1 MVELPAIVDN
11 KMVIESRSMKLHS
24 IKIDKLYGR
33 FSYFLDF
40 DNADD
45 ITIITAPNGFG
56 KTAVISIINSILN
69 KRIENLAKYAFKNL
83 KLVFSDAS
91 TIVIERALLKGGDLF
106 ETSDAS
112 YIIETRR
119 EKKIERWAFDFEELF
134 KLSTRPIERYI
145 PYLHRTAE
153 GFYDTIIEDFISYTQ
168 VIERYGDDLPP
179 SLRTDYKE
187 TPLFD
192 DLIGKIDCHL
202 IATQRLIK
210 NSPRDPRKGRQ
221 GNETSSVV
229 DSNASDLASRIEAAT
244 RTYAATAQRLDQTFP
259 ERVLK
264 QLPADAPAQVEI
276 TQRLRELESRRERL
290 AKFGLV
296 ERTEANLL
304 GYQPSIQDRA
314 VRNILALYADDSES
328 KLKSFDTLYTKIDLF
343 TRICN
348 EHFSFKKVNVNSS
361 DGMNIED
368 DRGLPIPL
376 KSLSSGEQHILVLIY
391 DLLFKVSE
399 NSLIL
404 VDEPELSL
412 HVAWQKRFI
421 ADLEK
426 IQVVQ
431 PMSIIVATHSPQII
445 NDRWDLEIP
454 LEHQQ

>member
-1 MVELPAIVDN
+1 
-11 KMVIESRSMKLHS
+11 MKLHS
-24 IKIDKLYGR
+24 VQIQKLYGR
-33 FSYFLDF
+33 FSYSLSF
-40 DNADD
+40 DNSDD
-45 ITIITAPNGFG
+45 ISIITAPNGFG

-69 KRIENLAKYAFKNL
+69 KRIEHLKKYAFEHVSL
-83 KLVFSDAS
+83 TFSDAS
-91 TIVIERALLKGGDLF
+91 TITVERTIITDSDLF
-106 ETSDAS
+106 DATDAS

-119 EKKIERWAFDFEELF
+119 SEAPERWSFNIDEFF
-134 KLSTRPIERYI
+134 KRSTRPIERYI

-153 GFYDTIIEDFISYTQ
+153 GFFDTINDDFISYTQ
-168 VIERYGDDLPP
+168 VIERYGDELPAAFR
-179 SLRTDYKE
+179 SDNKE
-187 TPLFD
+187 TPIFD
-192 DLIGKIDCHL
+192 DLVGKIDCHL

-221 GNETSSVV
+221 GTENTSVV
-229 DSNASDLASRIEAAT
+229 DSNAVDLASRIEAAT
-244 RTYAATAQRLDQTFP
+244 RAYAATAQRLDQTFP
-259 ERVLK
+259 ERVLQ
-264 QLPADAPAQVEI
+264 QLPADAPAHLEI
-276 TQRLRELESRRERL
+276 SKRLDDLEERRERL
-290 AKFGLV
+290 SKFGLV

-304 GYQPSIQDRA
+304 GYQPSLQDTA

-328 KLKSFDTLYTKIDLF
+328 KLKTFDTLYTKIDLF

-348 EHFSFKKVNVNSS
+348 EHFSFKRLNVNSV
-361 DGMNIED
+361 DGMKIED

-376 KSLSSGEQHILVLIY
+376 RSLSSGEQHILVLIY

-426 IQVVQ
+426 IQVIQ

-454 LEHQQ
+454 LEDQQ